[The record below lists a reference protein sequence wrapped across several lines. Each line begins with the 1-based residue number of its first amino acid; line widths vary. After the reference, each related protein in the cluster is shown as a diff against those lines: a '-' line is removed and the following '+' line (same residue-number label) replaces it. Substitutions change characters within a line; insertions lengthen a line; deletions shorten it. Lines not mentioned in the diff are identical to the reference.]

1 MDRPHGFPTA
11 VPGVPVWTD
20 SGGIA
25 GNGFHDPPFPFEI
38 HHIQA
43 YKRLLRKSGVK
54 KTALKEIQRHLILTE
69 LGIRALFLCRD
80 LDIENGVYA
89 SRVVVEGEEYRAMTN
104 IGVRPSVDGTKRL
117 LETHLFGFR
126 GLLYG
131 LKLRVELYEKIRDE
145 KKFASVEE
153 LRQQIEKDS
162 NKIKELM
169 ANG

>member
-1 MDRPHGFPTA
+1 MVVVEGIVVGGNRLGRRLGFPTA
-11 VPGVPVWTD
+11 N
-20 SGGIA
+20 IA
-25 GNGFHDPPFPFEI
+25 IGD
-38 HHIQA
+38 
-43 YKRLLRKSGVK
+43 
-54 KTALKEIQRHLILTE
+54 
-69 LGIRALFLCRD
+69 D

-153 LRQQIEKDS
+153 LRQQIEQDS
-162 NKIKELM
+162 NRIKELM